1 MLLLYLFLC
10 MFLTATRFG
19 KGAYFSTTS
28 SYSDRFAVKDGDG
41 YRWMFL
47 AEVITGQYD
56 QGNKDLV
63 MAPYLPNSDAQ
74 YHSVVDDIDFPTMYV
89 VFKDAAV
96 YPLYILT
103 YKV

>member
-1 MLLLYLFLC
+1 

-28 SYSDRFAVKDGDG
+28 SYSDGFAEEDGDG

-56 QGNKDLV
+56 KGHKGLAT
-63 MAPYLPNSDAQ
+63 APYLNSDAQ
-74 YHSVVDDIDFPTMYV
+74 YHSVVDNIDFPTMYV